1 MSFTKSQVENMNPN
15 TIADMAS
22 GWDKLGVAIEQ
33 KFDQYVSL
41 LTSTTGGGYW
51 QGLAAEAAQARADG
65 DRRVAI
71 QLVDKLQAAA
81 ETARGVATAIS
92 TARTNLENR
101 VVSIELQKFT
111 VGEQWGVT
119 DNLADTHIYGPDFLK
134 QRNAL
139 RVQFLNDLSTLE
151 QALTTADKNGAA
163 TIDGLVAN
171 LIAAFTDPAS
181 LSGQQGSTD
190 GTALTELADGNGT
203 LSPDALQRLT
213 EAGSLTPEQTEALQ
227 SGQKVELSASQMEY
241 LNALMNSLDG
251 KSPKEIEQI
260 LSTLPPQARMG
271 LANTL
276 QLVSNQRVTATIQGD
291 AEVPT
296 NGGFGLLPQEIQNS
310 LTRKDL
316 VEDDGSIW
324 IGLNGVA
331 DNQAI
336 ARVAA
341 MSGYEMR
348 SGSDLDH
355 KILDVAAQY
364 LDRQVRAES
373 SEAILEIDGNRQHPA
388 DPKTAQITEP
398 MFTAVADDKF
408 AVATALTDPDTGNRL
423 IENIFRHEWQD
434 DGTAISALFDTSA
447 NQAVAAPGTDP
458 ADTKRAELHG
468 DIAEA
473 AADYMSKNKDDL
485 LRVPGLDDKTSVGQ
499 LNPELIRHLADD
511 LAPYYSTFA
520 GSEAI
525 PGVDHFTQKGELAA
539 LYAVLASDPQA
550 GVTAAVHTYAEE
562 NVLAA
567 EYGRGERPSTHGQI
581 AGQMHSALVEGTA
594 DAKTAMDKNDIYDA
608 QWRQAVESANYDMA
622 KSAATA
628 AFDASTN
635 EPVKWAGGKPM
646 KWLTDIVA
654 PQAKL
659 ELLGIVDQATAV
671 NPDNSKPNDAATS
684 MVDSDVTMQ
693 NIVNGLL
700 AKDPAVVN
708 DSVLAPLRV
717 TDPVTGDIQLKVD
730 GLDNQQVLKDRLYSA
745 YGIDVDQWGVEYNW
759 GTWAGNLQSP
769 SGDSED

>member
-1 MSFTKSQVENMNPN
+1 MENMNPN

-22 GWDKLGVAIEQ
+22 GWDKLGVALEQ

-41 LTSTTGGGYW
+41 LTNTTGGGYW
-51 QGLAAEAAQARADG
+51 EGLAAEAAQTRADG

-119 DNLADTHIYGPDFLK
+119 DNLADIDLYGPDFLK

-151 QALTTADKNGAA
+151 QALTTADTNGAA

-171 LIAAFTDPAS
+171 LIATFTDPAS
-181 LSGQQGSTD
+181 LSGQQGSAD
-190 GTALTELADGNGT
+190 GTALNELADGNGT
-203 LSPDALQRLT
+203 LSPDALQRLI
-213 EAGSLTPEQTEALQ
+213 EAGSLTPEQAEALQ

-260 LSTLPPQARMG
+260 LETLPPQARMG

-276 QLVSNQRVTATIQGD
+276 QIVSNQRVTATIQGD
-291 AEVPT
+291 AEVPS
-296 NGGFGLLPQEIQNS
+296 NGGFGLLPQEIQDS

-316 VEDDGSIW
+316 VTDGPSPYTIR
-324 IGLNGVA
+324 LNGVA

-355 KILDVAAQY
+355 EILDVAGQY
-364 LDRQVRAES
+364 LDGQVRAETS
-373 SEAILEIDGNRQHPA
+373 DGRLMVLWA
-388 DPKTAQITEP
+388 DNGSVDPQAAQITEP

-408 AVATALTDPDTGNRL
+408 AVAAALTDPATGNKL

-447 NQAVAAPGTDP
+447 NQAVAPPGSDP
-458 ADTKRAELHG
+458 ADAKRAELHG
-468 DIAEA
+468 DIAEV
-473 AADYMSKNKDDL
+473 AADYMSNNKDDL
-485 LRVPGLDDKTSVGQ
+485 LRVPGLEDKASVGQ
-499 LNPELIRHLADD
+499 VNPELIRHLADD

-525 PGVDHFTQKGELAA
+525 PGVDHFTDKKDLAA
-539 LYAVLASDPQA
+539 MYAVLASDPQA
-550 GVTAAVHTYAEE
+550 GGAAAVHTYVQE
-562 NVLAA
+562 NALAA
-567 EYGRGERPSTHGQI
+567 QYGSGERPSTHGQI
-581 AGQMHSALVEGTA
+581 AGQMHSALVEGTLE
-594 DAKTAMDKNDIYDA
+594 AKTAMDKNDIYDA
-608 QWRQAVESANYDMA
+608 QWRLAVDTANFDTA
-622 KSAATA
+622 KSVATA
-628 AFDASTN
+628 AFDA
-635 EPVKWAGGKPM
+635 AGNKPL
-646 KWLTDIVA
+646 KWLTDIFA

-659 ELLGIVDQATAV
+659 EQLGIVDQAEVV
-671 NPDNSKPNDAATS
+671 NPDNGKPHEVATS
-684 MVDSDVTMQ
+684 IVDSDVTMQ
-693 NIVNGLL
+693 NVLNGLL
-700 AKDPAVVN
+700 AKDPSVVN
-708 DSVLAPLRV
+708 DPVLAPLRV

-730 GLDNQQVLKDRLYSA
+730 QPKADQLKVDGLDDQQVLKDHLYSA
-745 YGIDVDQWGVEYNW
+745 YGINVDQWGVEFNW
-759 GTWAGNLQSP
+759 GTWAGSLKSP
-769 SGDSED
+769 SGDSEP